1 MIIDQNPKIIG
12 LCVAQ
17 DLFLTANQRAKL
29 ISVSKGSSR
38 YIDTFLKRVKL
49 TGNTSLTDAEMFS
62 LTGVDN
68 SLEDAYTLL
77 ITPDGFKEYSDI
89 YGSFN
94 FEAYLRLVLTRTG
107 AYERYLFLSKYQSP
121 TGDYSDEIGIPA
133 FDLNSIIE
141 TLKPFPL
148 KSINKLNLHIL
159 RKEPM
164 TQSTFFDIMYKILH
178 E

>member
-107 AYERYLFLSKYQSP
+107 AYERYLFLSKYQ
-121 TGDYSDEIGIPA
+121 
-133 FDLNSIIE
+133 
-141 TLKPFPL
+141 
-148 KSINKLNLHIL
+148 
-159 RKEPM
+159 
-164 TQSTFFDIMYKILH
+164 
-178 E
+178 